1 MLLSLCGFDV
11 PLTALCWGVACAALL
26 QITMMTA
33 GPLLLLTSTVWAC
46 TIFSRVFKSISSP
59 TEVWYPDF
67 YRGRMAP
74 LLLLAGCVMLAA
86 VWMLFFYV
94 GQYLIFYVL
103 FPVVMLLLAI
113 SPLLR
118 SVPLVR
124 LLCKAVAYAFA
135 CAAPAFFFS
144 FTIDPLTMLLCKP
157 VWYMGCLFFL
167 FAMER
172 ARWRKENRPPHP
184 PLVVTLGLGLLLL
197 CCIYSSMTAPFFER
211 SLCIAVAIGAGCLQA
226 LARLSSRWS
235 REVLFALG
243 WPAMTLPAL
252 LGILVY
258 APEAW

>member
-1 MLLSLCGFDV
+1 MLPSLCGFDV

-33 GPLLLLTSTVWAC
+33 GPLILLTGTVWAC
-46 TIFSRVFKSISSP
+46 TIFSRVVKSISAPSD
-59 TEVWYPDF
+59 VWCPDF
-67 YRGRMAP
+67 YRARMAP

-103 FPVVMLLLAI
+103 VPVVMLLLAI

-118 SVPLVR
+118 PFPLVR

-144 FTIDPLTMLLCKP
+144 FTIDPLTMLFCKP
-157 VWYMGCLFFL
+157 VWYMGWLFFL

-172 ARWRKENRPPHP
+172 ARWRRETRSTHP
-184 PLVVTLGLGLLLL
+184 PMAFTLSLGVLLL
-197 CCIYSSMTAPFFER
+197 CCLYSSVTAPFFER

-226 LARLSSRWS
+226 LARMSSRWS

-243 WPAMTLPAL
+243 WPAMALPAL
-252 LGILVY
+252 LGILIY